1 MSPGCNEGEQRPAN
15 NKENVL
21 LNALFWILWQP
32 ENFSGILWE
41 PPASI
46 ATMMTDLLKLLPVL
60 LRQAGDSDE
69 AREQAVFA
77 AWAAAVGVQ
86 IRRVTAPLRLER
98 KTLMVAV
105 PDATW
110 RTQLQKFSGQ
120 ALFKLNSLLGSPA
133 VTGIEFVIN
142 PDVIAR
148 NTVVAPQVK
157 FVAPDQQAMPL
168 RESADRI
175 SNPEIRATFLR
186 AAGKCLERRAR

>member
-1 MSPGCNEGEQRPAN
+1 
-15 NKENVL
+15 
-21 LNALFWILWQP
+21 
-32 ENFSGILWE
+32 
-41 PPASI
+41 
-46 ATMMTDLLKLLPVL
+46 MMIDLLKLLPML

-77 AWAAAVGVQ
+77 AWAAAAGVQ
-86 IRRVTAPLRLER
+86 IRRVTAPIRLER

-120 ALFKLNSLLGSPA
+120 ALFKLNSILGSPA
-133 VTGIEFVIN
+133 VTGIEFIIN
-142 PDVIAR
+142 PEIIER
-148 NTVVAPQVK
+148 NAVVPPQVK

-175 SNPEIRATFLR
+175 RNPEIRATFLR
-186 AAGKCLERRAR
+186 AAGKCLERRRDE

>member
-1 MSPGCNEGEQRPAN
+1 MTAFPKVHCSRLIWRR
-15 NKENVL
+15 ENL
-21 LNALFWILWQP
+21 
-32 ENFSGILWE
+32 SGILLG
-41 PPASI
+41 PPTAIAS
-46 ATMMTDLLKLLPVL
+46 MMIDLLKLLPLL

-77 AWAAAVGVQ
+77 AWAAAAGVQ
-86 IRRVTAPLRLER
+86 IRRATAPIRLER

-142 PDVIAR
+142 PEIIREHAVP
-148 NTVVAPQVK
+148 APQVK

-175 SNPEIRATFLR
+175 SDPEIRAIFLR